1 MLEVDNWSKVNNHI
15 YLLNRIKNLE
25 EKVEQE
31 TGQKF
36 ILLVNCSLNG
46 TKIREI

>member
-25 EKVEQE
+25 E

-36 ILLVNCSLNG
+36 IQLINCSLNG